1 MSRILIVATLLL
13 IVSGCVTQKKCN
25 KKYPPTESTRI
36 DSFYIEKEVVKWK
49 DTIIYQQ
56 LPPIVVERYV
66 SIKDTLK
73 LTGSYSEAFAW
84 VSDGNIL
91 GKLNEGIK
99 PAKIEYK
106 IKEVEVEKEVLKTE
120 YKKEVVKVPYI
131 PLFTKIF
138 MWIGIIFIVFIII
151 WLLTKRFL

>member
-1 MSRILIVATLLL
+1 MSRLLIVATLLL
-13 IVSGCVTQKKCN
+13 IVSGCVTRKNCN

-49 DTIIYQQ
+49 DTIIYKQ

-84 VSDGNIL
+84 ISDGNIL
-91 GKLNEGIK
+91 GRLNEGIK
-99 PAKIEYK
+99 PAKIEYS
-106 IKEVEVEKEVLKTE
+106 IKEVEVEKEATKTE
-120 YKKEVVKVPYI
+120 YKKEIVNVPYI
-131 PLFTKIF
+131 PLFAKIL
-138 MWIGIIFIVFIII
+138 MWVGIVFISFIII
-151 WLLTKRFL
+151 WLLTKSFF